1 MNKSLITV
9 RYAKALFE
17 LVEEKQLVEQI
28 KEEMEVLLHLTE
40 ESREFA
46 LLLESPVIATA
57 KKIEALKTLFN
68 GKLHDY
74 TLKMLQLAT
83 ENKRESYLPAI
94 SRHFLT
100 LYFKAKGIRQATI
113 TLPSESTEEATQQL
127 QETLE
132 QKLNMPIEL
141 KTKINPAI
149 IGGMILRIDDLQLD
163 GSVSGKLQRIK
174 SHLKKTE
181 IVK

>member
-1 MNKSLITV
+1 MNQSLITV

-17 LVEEKQLVEQI
+17 LAEEKQLVEQL
-28 KEEMEVLLHLTE
+28 KEEMETILQLTE

-57 KKIEALKTLFN
+57 QKIETLATVFS
-68 GKLHDY
+68 GKLHEY
-74 TLKMLQLAT
+74 TLKMLQLVT

-100 LYFKAKGIRQATI
+100 LYFNKKGIRQATV
-113 TLPSESTEEATQQL
+113 TLPTESNPETIQKL
-127 QETLE
+127 KETLE
-132 QKLNMPIEL
+132 KQFNASIEL
-141 KTKINPAI
+141 KTIIDPQI
-149 IGGMILRIDDLQLD
+149 IGGMVLRIDDQQLD
-163 GSVSGKLQRIK
+163 GSVSGKLRRIK
-174 SHLKKTE
+174 SHLRETE